1 MTNSKWSALATGFAY
16 LLITAGAPVQ
26 AQTPAT
32 TETALHSFGGLQG
45 TNPYAGLTADA
56 AGNFYGTTSA
66 GGTVDLGV
74 VFKLDTTRVERVLH
88 YFHGGADGATPYS
101 NVTFDTAGNLY
112 GTTYLGGAANA
123 GVVYKLDASGQE
135 TVLYSFKGGS
145 DGANPYAG
153 LILDSSGNLYGTT
166 TSGGG
171 AQAGVVFRIDATG
184 QETVLYRFT
193 GGADGSAP
201 YGGVTL
207 DPAGN
212 LYGTTVGGGKGK
224 SGVVFKL
231 DASGQETVLYSF
243 TGGDDGDAPYAG
255 VIRGVAGD
263 LYGTTI
269 SGGGAQDKGILFRIS
284 PAGQETVIHR
294 FRGSDGGN
302 PKAGVVFDGSGNLY
316 GTTYDGGDSGTGNVY
331 RVDTAGALTV
341 LYSFPSEPGNAPNG
355 IYPAAG
361 VILDAEGNIYGTTF
375 IGGPGIGAGSY
386 GYNGVVYKVDT
397 TGKETLLCT
406 FTNGDGLNPAAGVI
420 RDPAGNLYGAA
431 TYGGTLGQGIIFKI
445 DTSGRFT
452 VLYNFT
458 GGDEGGYPIYGVVR
472 DSTGN
477 LYGTAAALNHPR
489 GVVFKLN
496 AAGDYTVLYSFTNSA
511 NAAPSSGVILDAAGN
526 LYGTTNAV
534 SAPSNCGSVYRLN
547 PSGQFTVLY
556 AFAGSD
562 GPDGCNP
569 RGGLIFDSNGNLYG
583 TTGNGGTEN
592 SGTVFKLEPSGQ
604 ETVLYSFTGD
614 AEPYTGVVRD
624 ATGNLYGTVSYY
636 VYELDAAGNFTM
648 LYSLGGALQLSGLLR
663 DEAGNLYG
671 TAYPA
676 GSAGYGVVYK
686 IDTAGNYTALYG
698 FSDGADGG
706 IPSSGVILDPTGN
719 LYGTTRSGGTGGN
732 GVVYKLTPEAAAN

>member
-1 MTNSKWSALATGFAY
+1 M
-16 LLITAGAPVQ
+16 
-26 AQTPAT
+26 
-32 TETALHSFGGLQG
+32 
-45 TNPYAGLTADA
+45 
-56 AGNFYGTTSA
+56 
-66 GGTVDLGV
+66 
-74 VFKLDTTRVERVLH
+74 
-88 YFHGGADGATPYS
+88 
-101 NVTFDTAGNLY
+101 
-112 GTTYLGGAANA
+112 
-123 GVVYKLDASGQE
+123 
-135 TVLYSFKGGS
+135 
-145 DGANPYAG
+145 
-153 LILDSSGNLYGTT
+153 
-166 TSGGG
+166 
-171 AQAGVVFRIDATG
+171 
-184 QETVLYRFT
+184 
-193 GGADGSAP
+193 
-201 YGGVTL
+201 
-207 DPAGN
+207 
-212 LYGTTVGGGKGK
+212 
-224 SGVVFKL
+224 
-231 DASGQETVLYSF
+231 
-243 TGGDDGDAPYAG
+243 
-255 VIRGVAGD
+255 
-263 LYGTTI
+263 
-269 SGGGAQDKGILFRIS
+269 
-284 PAGQETVIHR
+284 
-294 FRGSDGGN
+294 
-302 PKAGVVFDGSGNLY
+302 
-316 GTTYDGGDSGTGNVY
+316 
-331 RVDTAGALTV
+331 
-341 LYSFPSEPGNAPNG
+341 
-355 IYPAAG
+355 
-361 VILDAEGNIYGTTF
+361 
-375 IGGPGIGAGSY
+375 
-386 GYNGVVYKVDT
+386 
-397 TGKETLLCT
+397 
-406 FTNGDGLNPAAGVI
+406 I
-420 RDPAGNLYGAA
+420 RDPAGNFYGAA